1 MGTTQLPRLE
11 ENIAAA
17 TLELTSDDLQE
28 IDSAASNIAV
38 QGARLPQPSL
48 ELTRRE
54 APPKRP
60 GGY

>member
-28 IDSAASNIAV
+28 IDSAASKIRI
-38 QGARLPQPSL
+38 QRARYPEAL
-48 ELTRRE
+48 EKPIDL
-54 APPKRP
+54 
-60 GGY
+60 